1 VAEVAVSEGGC
12 SSNCCAPPPVNH
24 RIGPLDLEQETRKKI
39 MTKSSYFFAA
49 TLALLFVTASAAQH
63 PVLDAVANKVVA
75 KYQSST
81 CQQLMQQKA
90 QNKPPSPGEQKAMEM
105 LRTDPEM
112 RHEFVGIVADQ
123 VVDKLIQC
131 GMIP

>member
-1 VAEVAVSEGGC
+1 MKKRSYLF
-12 SSNCCAPPPVNH
+12 PVTL
-24 RIGPLDLEQETRKKI
+24 GLLYVT
-39 MTKSSYFFAA
+39 FA
-49 TLALLFVTASAAQH
+49 SAQH
-63 PVLDAVANKVVA
+63 PMLDKVANKVVA

-81 CQQLMQQKA
+81 CEQLMQQKA
-90 QNKPPSPGEQKAMEM
+90 QRQPPSQAEQQVMGL

-112 RHEFVGIVADQ
+112 RHEFVSIVADQ

>member
-1 VAEVAVSEGGC
+1 
-12 SSNCCAPPPVNH
+12 
-24 RIGPLDLEQETRKKI
+24 
-39 MTKSSYFFAA
+39 MTKHSCLFALV
-49 TLALLFVTASAAQH
+49 LALLYVTVAVAQH

-90 QNKPPSPGEQKAMEM
+90 QKKPPSAGEQKAMEL
-105 LRTDPEM
+105 LRTDPQM
-112 RHEFVGIVADQ
+112 RHEFVTIVADQ

>member
-1 VAEVAVSEGGC
+1 
-12 SSNCCAPPPVNH
+12 
-24 RIGPLDLEQETRKKI
+24 
-39 MTKSSYFFAA
+39 MTKRSCLLALV
-49 TLALLFVTASAAQH
+49 LALLYVTIAVAQH

-90 QNKPPSPGEQKAMEM
+90 QKKPPSPGEQKAMEM
-105 LRTDPEM
+105 LRTDPQM
-112 RHEFVGIVADQ
+112 RHEFVTIVADQ

>member
-1 VAEVAVSEGGC
+1 MKKRTYLCAVALTLLYVAV
-12 SSNCCAPPPVNH
+12 A
-24 RIGPLDLEQETRKKI
+24 
-39 MTKSSYFFAA
+39 
-49 TLALLFVTASAAQH
+49 AAQH

-75 KYQSST
+75 KYEPST
-81 CQQLMQQKA
+81 CQQLMMQKA
-90 QNKPPSPGEQKAMEM
+90 EKQPPSPGEQKAMEL
-105 LRTDPEM
+105 LRTDPQM

>member
-1 VAEVAVSEGGC
+1 MIK
-12 SSNCCAPPPVNH
+12 
-24 RIGPLDLEQETRKKI
+24 R
-39 MTKSSYFFAA
+39 SYLFAA
-49 TLALLFVTASAAQH
+49 ALALLYVTVAAAQH

-81 CQQLMQQKA
+81 CQQLMMQKA
-90 QNKPPSPGEQKAMEM
+90 QKQPPSAGEQKAME
-105 LRTDPEM
+105 LLKTDPAM

>member
-1 VAEVAVSEGGC
+1 M
-12 SSNCCAPPPVNH
+12 SNH
-24 RIGPLDLEQETRKKI
+24 
-39 MTKSSYFFAA
+39 SYLIAGA
-49 TLALLFVTASAAQH
+49 LAFLYVTAASAQH
-63 PVLDAVANKVVA
+63 PVLDSVANKVVA

-90 QNKPPSPGEQKAMEM
+90 QKAPPSAGEQKAMEM
-105 LRTDPEM
+105 LRTDPAM
-112 RHEFVGIVADQ
+112 RHEFVSIVADP

>member
-1 VAEVAVSEGGC
+1 
-12 SSNCCAPPPVNH
+12 
-24 RIGPLDLEQETRKKI
+24 
-39 MTKSSYFFAA
+39 MTKHSCLFALV
-49 TLALLFVTASAAQH
+49 LALLYVTVATAQH

-75 KYQSST
+75 KYQSSS

-90 QNKPPSPGEQKAMEM
+90 QKQPPSAGEQKAMEM
-105 LRTDPEM
+105 LRTDPQM
-112 RHEFVGIVADQ
+112 RHEFVSIVADQ

>member
-1 VAEVAVSEGGC
+1 
-12 SSNCCAPPPVNH
+12 
-24 RIGPLDLEQETRKKI
+24 
-39 MTKSSYFFAA
+39 MTKRSCLIALL
-49 TLALLFVTASAAQH
+49 LALLYVTVAVAQH

-75 KYQSST
+75 KYQSSS

-90 QNKPPSPGEQKAMEM
+90 QKQPPSAGEQKAMEM
-105 LRTDPEM
+105 LKTDPEM

>member
-1 VAEVAVSEGGC
+1 M
-12 SSNCCAPPPVNH
+12 
-24 RIGPLDLEQETRKKI
+24 K
-39 MTKSSYFFAA
+39 KSSSLIAA
-49 TLALLFVTASAAQH
+49 ALALLYVTMAFAQH

-81 CQQLMQQKA
+81 CQQLMMQKA
-90 QNKPPSPGEQKAMEM
+90 EKQPPSAGEQKAME
-105 LRTDPEM
+105 LLKTDPAM
-112 RHEFVGIVADQ
+112 RHEFVSIVADQ

>member
-1 VAEVAVSEGGC
+1 MNKRTYISAAV
-12 SSNCCAPPPVNH
+12 
-24 RIGPLDLEQETRKKI
+24 
-39 MTKSSYFFAA
+39 
-49 TLALLFVTASAAQH
+49 LALLYATVAAAQH

-81 CQQLMQQKA
+81 CQQLMMQKA
-90 QNKPPSPGEQKAMEM
+90 QKQPPSAGEQKAMEM
-105 LRTDPEM
+105 LRTDPTM

>member
-1 VAEVAVSEGGC
+1 MTKRSCLTALLLAFLYVTVAV
-12 SSNCCAPPPVNH
+12 
-24 RIGPLDLEQETRKKI
+24 
-39 MTKSSYFFAA
+39 
-49 TLALLFVTASAAQH
+49 AQH
-63 PVLDAVANKVVA
+63 PVVDAVANKVVQ
-75 KYQSST
+75 KYQTSS

-90 QNKPPSPGEQKAMEM
+90 QKQPPSTGEQKAMEM
-105 LRTDPEM
+105 LKNDAQM

>member
-1 VAEVAVSEGGC
+1 M
-12 SSNCCAPPPVNH
+12 
-24 RIGPLDLEQETRKKI
+24 KKR
-39 MTKSSYFFAA
+39 FCLFAA
-49 TLALLFVTASAAQH
+49 GLGLLYVTFATAQH
-63 PVLDAVANKVVA
+63 PILDQVANKVVA
-75 KYQSST
+75 KYQSSS

-90 QNKPPSPGEQKAMEM
+90 QNSPPSAGEQKAMEM
-105 LRTDPEM
+105 LRTDPQM

>member
-1 VAEVAVSEGGC
+1 MRRHSC
-12 SSNCCAPPPVNH
+12 
-24 RIGPLDLEQETRKKI
+24 L
-39 MTKSSYFFAA
+39 FAW
-49 TLALLFVTASAAQH
+49 TIALLYVTTAAAQH

-81 CQQLMQQKA
+81 CEQLMQQKA
-90 QNKPPSPGEQKAMEM
+90 QKKPPSAGEHKAMEM
-105 LRTDPEM
+105 LRTDPTM

>member
-1 VAEVAVSEGGC
+1 M
-12 SSNCCAPPPVNH
+12 
-24 RIGPLDLEQETRKKI
+24 K
-39 MTKSSYFFAA
+39 KSSLLTAA
-49 TLALLFVTASAAQH
+49 ALALLYVTVAAAQH

-75 KYQSST
+75 KYQSSS

-90 QNKPPSPGEQKAMEM
+90 QKQPPSAGEQKAMEL
-105 LRTDPEM
+105 LRTDPTM

>member
-1 VAEVAVSEGGC
+1 LAAVLVLLYVTVAVS
-12 SSNCCAPPPVNH
+12 
-24 RIGPLDLEQETRKKI
+24 QQ
-39 MTKSSYFFAA
+39 Y
-49 TLALLFVTASAAQH
+49 

-75 KYQSST
+75 KYQNST

-90 QNKPPSPGEQKAMEM
+90 QKQPPSPAEKKAMEM
-105 LRTDPEM
+105 LKTDTGM
-112 RHEFVGIVADQ
+112 RHEFVSIVADQ